1 MARRRSEESEELKEK
16 MKKIIQTAG
25 ELTRTFM
32 TFFKSSEMS
41 LSSIAVAYYLLL
53 AIFPLVLIVG
63 NILPFLQ
70 IDTSGLLVFLSN
82 NLPND
87 IYKGVEP
94 VVNNLLS
101 QRNTGLLSVSVL
113 AGFWTFSR
121 ALSALQMSINK
132 AYEVFNHRDFIIS
145 RIIGLAS
152 GFAILLFLYF
162 SIVLSTF
169 GQLILEQVYRVF
181 PFDRSLYRT
190 LHNMTLPAV
199 AVAVFLSLM
208 LLYFILP
215 NVKIRKLRYTMP
227 GTIFS
232 TFVLVFLTNF
242 IAKYVSFALN
252 QLDDLKLI
260 GSLVV
265 FALMIWFI
273 FIARVLIIG
282 AILNAVYQKTQ
293 LGKIETRRGEIVE
306 FIKEIRNND

>member
-1 MARRRSEESEELKEK
+1 

-121 ALSALQMSINK
+121 ALSALQMSMNK

>member
-1 MARRRSEESEELKEK
+1 MARRRSEESAELKEK

-70 IDTSGLLVFLSN
+70 IDTSGLLVFLST

-121 ALSALQMSINK
+121 ALSALQMSMNK

>member
-113 AGFWTFSR
+113 AGFWTISR
-121 ALSALQMSINK
+121 ALSALQMSMNK

>member
-1 MARRRSEESEELKEK
+1 MARRRSEESAELKEK

-121 ALSALQMSINK
+121 ALSALQMSMNK

>member
-1 MARRRSEESEELKEK
+1 MKEK

-121 ALSALQMSINK
+121 ALSALQMSMNK

>member
-1 MARRRSEESEELKEK
+1 

-94 VVNNLLS
+94 VVYNLLS

-121 ALSALQMSINK
+121 ALSALQMSMNK

>member
-94 VVNNLLS
+94 VVYNLLS

-121 ALSALQMSINK
+121 ALSALQMSMNK

>member
-1 MARRRSEESEELKEK
+1 MARRRSEESAELKEK

-121 ALSALQMSINK
+121 ALSALQMSMNK

-282 AILNAVYQKTQ
+282 AILNAVYQK
-293 LGKIETRRGEIVE
+293 LS
-306 FIKEIRNND
+306 

>member
-1 MARRRSEESEELKEK
+1 MARRRSEESAELKEK

-121 ALSALQMSINK
+121 ALSALQMSMNK

-181 PFDRSLYRT
+181 PFDRSLYRM

>member
-1 MARRRSEESEELKEK
+1 VARRRSEESAELKEK

-70 IDTSGLLVFLSN
+70 IDTSGLLVFLST

-121 ALSALQMSINK
+121 ALSALQMSMNK

>member
-121 ALSALQMSINK
+121 ALSALQMSMNK

>member
-1 MARRRSEESEELKEK
+1 VARRRSEESEELKEK

-121 ALSALQMSINK
+121 ALSALQMSMNK